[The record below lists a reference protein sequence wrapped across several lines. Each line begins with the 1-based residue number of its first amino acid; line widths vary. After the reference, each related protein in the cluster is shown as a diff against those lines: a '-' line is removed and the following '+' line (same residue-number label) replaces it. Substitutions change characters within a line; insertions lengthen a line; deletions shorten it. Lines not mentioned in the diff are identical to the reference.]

1 MCLNESYSGVQ
12 VGEHLSDMFPTKNAM
27 KQGDALTPLF
37 FNTALEYDIRKVQTK
52 TVGSKFNG
60 TQQLLVYADDIL
72 GGSIYSYTIEK
83 HAKALVV
90 K

>member
-1 MCLNESYSGVQ
+1 
-12 VGEHLSDMFPTKNAM
+12 MFPIKNAL
-27 KQGDALTPLF
+27 KQGYALTPLF
-37 FNTALEYDIRKVQTK
+37 FNTAFRKVHIK
-52 TVGSKFNG
+52 TVSSKFNG